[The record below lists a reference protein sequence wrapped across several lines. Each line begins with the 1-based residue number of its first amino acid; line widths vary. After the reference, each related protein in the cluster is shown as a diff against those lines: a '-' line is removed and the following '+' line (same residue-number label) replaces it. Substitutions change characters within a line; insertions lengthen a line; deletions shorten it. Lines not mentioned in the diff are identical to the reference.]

1 MTVSFNGLG
10 NEGRLGNQ
18 MFQYAFIRGMSKKH
32 GYDFMIPHQSAERY
46 DNYGLFECFEL
57 EGCKYTGEGIFKTLE
72 CRDTAFNQK
81 FLDECTNNTNYSG
94 VFQTEKYFVN
104 AKEELRKDYTFH
116 KDIINPCQEFIDSL
130 GGSDQCIF
138 LHVRRG
144 NPNITGKRGEKWSY
158 QMLQEYHP
166 LMKKE
171 YYLEALKEFPE
182 DKKVIVLSDLLDWC
196 KKQDWLQDD
205 RFYMSDASYEV
216 FDDGASVPYIDLCLM
231 SLCSGGIIA
240 NSSMSW
246 WGAWLQNNRGK
257 IVAPYPWYGAKAHN
271 YGHAELSDNDLV
283 PDRWTKLYNDPT
295 PIDIVE

>member
-18 MFQYAFIRGMSKKH
+18 MFQYAFIRGMSKRY
-32 GYDFMIPHQSAERY
+32 GYDFIIPDANANRF
-46 DNYGLFECFEL
+46 DNYGLFDCFEL
-57 EGCKYTGEGIFKTLE
+57 KGCKTGEGSYPTSE

-81 FLDECTNNTNYSG
+81 FLDECTDNTNYSG
-94 VFQTEKYFVN
+94 VFQTEKYFAN
-104 AKEELRKDYTFH
+104 ATEELRKDFTFH
-116 KDIINPCQEFIDSL
+116 KEILDPCQEFINSVGDV
-130 GGSDQCIF
+130 IF

-144 NPNITGKRGEKWSY
+144 NSNLVGNRGEKWSY
-158 QMLQEYHP
+158 QMLQDYHP

-171 YYLEALKEFPE
+171 YYLEALSHFDES
-182 DKKVIVLSDLLDWC
+182 KKVIVLSDTIDWC

-205 RFYMSDASYEV
+205 RFLFSDSSYEV

-246 WGAWLQNNRGK
+246 WGAWLQNDTGK
-257 IVAPYPWYGAKAHN
+257 IIAPNPWYGAKAYN
-271 YGHAELSDNDLV
+271 YGNAELCDADLI
-283 PDRWTKLYNDPT
+283 PERWTKLYNDPT
-295 PIDIVE
+295 PIDIAE

>member
-18 MFQYAFIRGMSKKH
+18 MFQYAFMRGMSKKH
-32 GYDFMIPHQSAERY
+32 GYDFMIPHESAVRY

-57 EGCKYTGEGIFKTLE
+57 EGCKTGEGSYPTLE

-81 FLDECTNNTNYSG
+81 FLDECTDNTNYSG
-94 VFQTEKYFVN
+94 VFQTEKYFAN
-104 AKEELRKDYTFH
+104 ATEELRKDFTFH
-116 KDIINPCQEFIDSL
+116 KEILDPCQEFIDNV
-130 GGSDQCIF
+130 GDVIF

-144 NPNITGKRGEKWSY
+144 NSNLVGKRGEKWSY
-158 QMLQEYHP
+158 QLLQDYHP

-171 YYLEALKEFPE
+171 YYLEALSHFDES
-182 DKKVIVLSDLLDWC
+182 KKVIVLSDTIDWC
-196 KKQDWLQDD
+196 KEQDWLQDD
-205 RFYMSDASYEV
+205 RFLFSDSSYEV

-246 WGAWLQNNRGK
+246 WGAWLQNNTGK
-257 IVAPYPWYGAKAHN
+257 IIAPNPWYGAKAYN
-271 YGHAELSDNDLV
+271 YGNAELCDADLI
-283 PDRWTKLYNDPT
+283 PERWIKLYNDPT
-295 PIDIVE
+295 PIDIIQ

>member
-18 MFQYAFIRGMSKKH
+18 MFQYAFIRGMSKRY
-32 GYDFMIPHQSAERY
+32 GYDFIIPDANANRF
-46 DNYGLFECFEL
+46 DNYGLFDCFEL
-57 EGCKYTGEGIFKTLE
+57 EGCKTGEGSYPTSE

-81 FLDECTNNTNYSG
+81 FLDECSDNTNYSG
-94 VFQTEKYFVN
+94 VFQTEKYFAN
-104 AKEELRKDYTFH
+104 ATEELRKDFTFH
-116 KDIINPCQEFIDSL
+116 KEILDPCQEFISSVGDV
-130 GGSDQCIF
+130 IF

-144 NPNITGKRGEKWSY
+144 NSNLVGNRGEKWSY
-158 QMLQEYHP
+158 QMLQDYHP

-171 YYLEALKEFPE
+171 YYLEALSHFDES
-182 DKKVIVLSDLLDWC
+182 KKVIVLSDTIDWC

-205 RFYMSDASYEV
+205 RFLFSDSSYEV

-246 WGAWLQNNRGK
+246 WGAWLQNDTGK
-257 IVAPYPWYGAKAHN
+257 IIAPNPWYGAKAYN
-271 YGHAELSDNDLV
+271 YGNAELCDADLI
-283 PDRWTKLYNDPT
+283 PERWTKLYNDPT
-295 PIDIVE
+295 PIDIAE

>member
-18 MFQYAFIRGMSKKH
+18 MFQYAFIRGMSKRY
-32 GYDFMIPHQSAERY
+32 GYDFIIPDANANRF
-46 DNYGLFECFEL
+46 DNYGLFDCFEL
-57 EGCKYTGEGIFKTLE
+57 EGCKTGEGSYPTLE

-81 FLDECTNNTNYSG
+81 FLDDCSDNTNYSG

-104 AKEELRKDYTFH
+104 ATEELRKDFTFH
-116 KDIINPCQEFIDSL
+116 KEILDPCQEFIDNV
-130 GGSDQCIF
+130 GDVIF

-144 NPNITGKRGEKWSY
+144 NSNLVGNRGEKWSY
-158 QMLQEYHP
+158 QMLQDYHP

-171 YYLEALKEFPE
+171 YYLEALSHFDES
-182 DKKVIVLSDLLDWC
+182 KKVIVLSDTIDWC

-205 RFYMSDASYEV
+205 RFLFSDSSYEV

-246 WGAWLQNNRGK
+246 WGAWLQNDTGK
-257 IVAPYPWYGAKAHN
+257 IIAPNPWYGAKAYN
-271 YGHAELSDNDLV
+271 YGNAELCDADLI
-283 PDRWTKLYNDPT
+283 PERWTKLYNDPT
-295 PIDIVE
+295 PIDIAE

>member
-18 MFQYAFIRGMSKKH
+18 MFQYAFIRGMSKKY
-32 GYDFMIPHQSAERY
+32 GYDFIIPDANSDRF
-46 DNYGLFECFEL
+46 DNYGLFDCFKL
-57 EGCKYTGEGIFKTLE
+57 EGCKTGEGSYPTLE

-81 FLDECTNNTNYSG
+81 FLDDCSDNTNYSG
-94 VFQTEKYFVN
+94 VFQTEKYFAN
-104 AKEELRKDYTFH
+104 ATEELRKDFTFH
-116 KDIINPCQEFIDSL
+116 KEILDPCQEFIDNV
-130 GGSDQCIF
+130 GDAIF

-144 NPNITGKRGEKWSY
+144 NSNLVGNRGEKWSY
-158 QMLQEYHP
+158 QMLQDYHP

-171 YYLEALKEFPE
+171 YYLEALSHFDES
-182 DKKVIVLSDLLDWC
+182 KKVIVLSDTIDWC

-205 RFYMSDASYEV
+205 RFLFSDSSYEV

-246 WGAWLQNNRGK
+246 WGAWLQNDTGK
-257 IVAPYPWYGAKAHN
+257 IVAPNPWYGAKAYN
-271 YGHAELSDNDLV
+271 YGNAELCDADLI
-283 PDRWTKLYNDPT
+283 PERWKKLYNDPT

>member
-18 MFQYAFIRGMSKKH
+18 MFQYAFIRGMSKRY
-32 GYDFMIPHQSAERY
+32 GYDFIIPDANANRF
-46 DNYGLFECFEL
+46 DNYGLFDCFKL
-57 EGCKYTGEGIFKTLE
+57 EGCKTGEGSYPTLE

-81 FLDECTNNTNYSG
+81 FLDECSDNTNYSG
-94 VFQTEKYFVN
+94 VFQTEKYFAN
-104 AKEELRKDYTFH
+104 ATEELRKDFTFH
-116 KDIINPCQEFIDSL
+116 KEILDPCQEFISSVGDV
-130 GGSDQCIF
+130 IF

-144 NPNITGKRGEKWSY
+144 NSNLVGNRGEKWSY
-158 QMLQEYHP
+158 QMLQDYHP

-171 YYLEALKEFPE
+171 YYLEALSHFDES
-182 DKKVIVLSDLLDWC
+182 KKVIVLSDTIDWC

-205 RFYMSDASYEV
+205 RFLFSDSSYEV

-246 WGAWLQNNRGK
+246 WGAWLQNDTGK
-257 IVAPYPWYGAKAHN
+257 IIAPNPWYGAKAYN
-271 YGHAELSDNDLV
+271 YGNAELCDADLI
-283 PDRWTKLYNDPT
+283 PERWTKLYNDPT
-295 PIDIVE
+295 PIDITE

>member
-18 MFQYAFIRGMSKKH
+18 MFQYAFMRGMSKKH
-32 GYDFMIPHQSAERY
+32 GYDFMIPHESAVRY

-57 EGCKYTGEGIFKTLE
+57 EGCKTGEGSYPTLE

-81 FLDECTNNTNYSG
+81 FLDECTDNTNYSG
-94 VFQTEKYFVN
+94 VFQTEKYFAN
-104 AKEELRKDYTFH
+104 ATEELRKDFTFH
-116 KDIINPCQEFIDSL
+116 KEILDPCQEFIDNV
-130 GGSDQCIF
+130 GDVIF
-138 LHVRRG
+138 LHIRRG
-144 NPNITGKRGEKWSY
+144 NSNLVGKRGEKWSY
-158 QMLQEYHP
+158 QLLQDYHP

-171 YYLEALKEFPE
+171 YYLEALSHFDES
-182 DKKVIVLSDLLDWC
+182 KKIIVLSDTIDWC

-205 RFYMSDASYEV
+205 RFLFSDSSYEV

-246 WGAWLQNNRGK
+246 WGAWLQNDRGK
-257 IVAPYPWYGAKAHN
+257 VVAPHPWYGEKAYN
-271 YGHAELSDNDLV
+271 YGNAELCDADII
-283 PDRWTKLYNDPT
+283 PERWTKIYNDPT

>member
-18 MFQYAFIRGMSKKH
+18 MFQYAFIRGMSKRH
-32 GYDFMIPHQSAERY
+32 GYDFIIPDANANRF
-46 DNYGLFECFEL
+46 DNYGLFDCFEL
-57 EGCKYTGEGIFKTLE
+57 ERCKTGEGSYPTLE

-81 FLDECTNNTNYSG
+81 FLDDCSDNTNYSG
-94 VFQTEKYFVN
+94 VFQTEKYFAN
-104 AKEELRKDYTFH
+104 ATEELRKDFTFH
-116 KDIINPCQEFIDSL
+116 KEILDPCQEFIDNV
-130 GGSDQCIF
+130 GDVIF

-144 NPNITGKRGEKWSY
+144 NSNLVGNRGEKWSY
-158 QMLQEYHP
+158 QMLQDYHP

-171 YYLEALKEFPE
+171 YYLEALSHFDES
-182 DKKVIVLSDLLDWC
+182 KKVIVLSDTIDWC

-205 RFYMSDASYEV
+205 RFLFSDSSYEV

-246 WGAWLQNNRGK
+246 WGAWLQNDTGK
-257 IVAPYPWYGAKAHN
+257 IIAPNPWYGAKAYN
-271 YGHAELSDNDLV
+271 YGNAELCDADLI
-283 PDRWTKLYNDPT
+283 PERWTKLYNDPT
-295 PIDIVE
+295 PIDIAE

>member
-18 MFQYAFIRGMSKKH
+18 MFQYAFIRGMSKRY
-32 GYDFMIPHQSAERY
+32 GYDFIIPDANANRF
-46 DNYGLFECFEL
+46 DNYGLFDCFEL
-57 EGCKYTGEGIFKTLE
+57 EGCKTGEGSYPTLE

-81 FLDECTNNTNYSG
+81 FLDDCSDNTNYSG
-94 VFQTEKYFVN
+94 VFQTEKYFAN
-104 AKEELRKDYTFH
+104 ATEELRKDFTFH
-116 KDIINPCQEFIDSL
+116 KEILDPCQEFIDNV
-130 GGSDQCIF
+130 GDVIF

-144 NPNITGKRGEKWSY
+144 NSNLVGKRGEKWSY
-158 QMLQEYHP
+158 QLLQDYHP

-171 YYLEALKEFPE
+171 YYLEALSHFDES
-182 DKKVIVLSDLLDWC
+182 KKVIVLSDTIDWC
-196 KKQDWLQDD
+196 KEQDWLQDD
-205 RFYMSDASYEV
+205 RFLFSDSSYEV

-246 WGAWLQNNRGK
+246 WGAWLQNDTGK
-257 IVAPYPWYGAKAHN
+257 IVAPNPWYGAKAYN
-271 YGHAELSDNDLV
+271 YGNAELCDADLI
-283 PDRWTKLYNDPT
+283 PERWTKLYNDPK

>member
-18 MFQYAFIRGMSKKH
+18 MFQYAFMRGMSKKH
-32 GYDFMIPHQSAERY
+32 GYDFMIPDANANRF

-57 EGCKYTGEGIFKTLE
+57 EGCKTGEGSYPTLE

-81 FLDECTNNTNYSG
+81 FLDECSDNTNYSG
-94 VFQTEKYFVN
+94 VFQTEKYF
-104 AKEELRKDYTFH
+104 ADATEELRKDFTFH
-116 KDIINPCQEFIDSL
+116 KEILDPCQEFIDNV
-130 GGSDQCIF
+130 GDVIF
-138 LHVRRG
+138 LHIRRG
-144 NPNITGKRGEKWSY
+144 NSNLVGKRGEKWSY
-158 QMLQEYHP
+158 QLLQDYHP

-171 YYLEALKEFPE
+171 YYLEALSHF
-182 DKKVIVLSDLLDWC
+182 DASKKVIVLSDTIDWC

-205 RFYMSDASYEV
+205 RFLFSDSSYEV
-216 FDDGASVPYIDLCLM
+216 FDDGASVPYIDICLM

-246 WGAWLQNNRGK
+246 WGAWLQNDRGK
-257 IVAPYPWYGAKAHN
+257 VVAPHPWYGEKAYN
-271 YGHAELSDNDLV
+271 YGNAELCDADII
-283 PDRWTKLYNDPT
+283 PERWTKIYNDPT

>member
-1 MTVSFNGLG
+1 MPVSFNGLG

-18 MFQYAFIRGMSKKH
+18 MFQYAFIRGMSKKY
-32 GYDFMIPHQSAERY
+32 GYDFIIPDANSDRF
-46 DNYGLFECFEL
+46 DNYGLFDCFKL
-57 EGCKYTGEGIFKTLE
+57 EGCKTGEGSYPTLE

-81 FLDECTNNTNYSG
+81 FLDDCSDNTNYSG
-94 VFQTEKYFVN
+94 VFQTEKYFAN
-104 AKEELRKDYTFH
+104 ATEELRKDFTFH
-116 KDIINPCQEFIDSL
+116 KEILDPCQEFIDNV
-130 GGSDQCIF
+130 GDAIF

-144 NPNITGKRGEKWSY
+144 NSNLVGNRGEKWSY
-158 QMLQEYHP
+158 QMLQDYHP

-171 YYLEALKEFPE
+171 YYLEALSHFDES
-182 DKKVIVLSDLLDWC
+182 KKVIVLSDTIDWC

-205 RFYMSDASYEV
+205 RFLLSDSSYEV

-246 WGAWLQNNRGK
+246 WGAWLQNDRGK
-257 IVAPYPWYGAKAHN
+257 VVAPYPWYGAKAYN
-271 YGHAELSDNDLV
+271 YGNAELCDADII
-283 PDRWTKLYNDPT
+283 PERWTKIYNDPT

>member
-18 MFQYAFIRGMSKKH
+18 MFQYAFIRGMSKKY
-32 GYDFMIPHQSAERY
+32 GYDFIIPDANSDRF
-46 DNYGLFECFEL
+46 DNYGLFDCFKL
-57 EGCKYTGEGIFKTLE
+57 EGCKTGEGSYPTLE

-81 FLDECTNNTNYSG
+81 FLDDCSDNTNYSG
-94 VFQTEKYFVN
+94 VFQTEKYFAN
-104 AKEELRKDYTFH
+104 ATEELRKDFTFH
-116 KDIINPCQEFIDSL
+116 KEILDPCQEFIDNV
-130 GGSDQCIF
+130 GDAIF

-144 NPNITGKRGEKWSY
+144 NSNLVGNRGEKWSY
-158 QMLQEYHP
+158 QMLQDYHP

-171 YYLEALKEFPE
+171 YYLEALSHFDES
-182 DKKVIVLSDLLDWC
+182 KKVIVLSDTIDWC

-205 RFYMSDASYEV
+205 RFLFSDSSYEV

-246 WGAWLQNNRGK
+246 WGAWLQNDTGK
-257 IVAPYPWYGAKAHN
+257 IIAPNPWYGAKAYN
-271 YGHAELSDNDLV
+271 YGNAELCDADLI
-283 PDRWTKLYNDPT
+283 PERWKKLYNDPT
-295 PIDIVE
+295 PIDIGE